1 VVLFFVFSLS
11 YQLIMKINSLLLL
24 CFSLISFQL
33 IGQDSKARKTPPAH
47 TYFPT
52 ADHWEHRSAIAMGID
67 SIHLQEAI
75 QFAITNEAKMPRS
88 QDLAQAMSFGKEPF
102 SDPVGPLADRGE
114 PSGIII
120 YHGYIVAEWGE
131 PLRVDMTNS
140 VTKSLLSTVVG
151 LAVDRGLIASIHDS
165 VYKAMPPIEVYD
177 PANINRSAEH
187 FGQPNFIYPFNT
199 PHNRTIT
206 WDHLLRQTSDW
217 EGTLWGKP
225 DWADRPSDKQNEW
238 LTRKRNE
245 PGSTWKYN
253 DTRVNALALATTCI
267 WHQPLPQVLRDNI
280 MNPIGASNTWLWTG
294 YRNAWIVLDGK
305 LIQSVSGGGHFG
317 GGLFINAYDM
327 ARFGL
332 LTLHKGNWDGKQL
345 ISADWIQLSR
355 TPTTANPDYGF
366 MNYFLNTGKK
376 MLPSAPENA
385 YAHIGNG
392 TNMIYVDEQNDIVAV
407 VRWIENSQ
415 LDGFVKRLL
424 AALH

>member
-1 VVLFFVFSLS
+1 MVLFFVFSLS
-11 YQLIMKINSLLLL
+11 YQLIMKINSLLLI
-24 CFSLISFQL
+24 CFSVISFQL
-33 IGQDSKARKTPPAH
+33 IGQDSKIRKTPPAN
-47 TYFPT
+47 TYFPP

-67 SIHLQEAI
+67 SVHLQEAI

-140 VTKSLLSTVVG
+140 VTKSLLSAVVG

-253 DTRVNALALATTCI
+253 DTRVNALALAATCI

-332 LTLHKGNWDGKQL
+332 LTLHQGNWAGKQL
-345 ISADWIQLSR
+345 ISAEWIRRSR
-355 TPTTANPDYGF
+355 TPTSANPDYGF

-385 YAHIGNG
+385 FAHIGNG

-424 AALH
+424 AAIN

>member
-1 VVLFFVFSLS
+1 
-11 YQLIMKINSLLLL
+11 MKINSLLLL
-24 CFSLISFQL
+24 SLFVISFQL
-33 IGQDSKARKTPPAH
+33 FGQDTRTRKATASKI
-47 TYFPT
+47 YFPT
-52 ADHWEHRSAIAMGID
+52 ADHWEHRSAAAIGID
-67 SIHLQEAI
+67 SIRLQEAI

-114 PSGIII
+114 PSGIIL

-140 VTKSLLSTVVG
+140 VTKSLLSAVVG
-151 LAVDRGLIASIHDS
+151 LAVDRGLIASIQDT
-165 VYKAMPPIEVYD
+165 VYKVLPPVEVYD

-225 DWADRPSDKQNEW
+225 DWADRPSDKQTEW

-245 PGSTWKYN
+245 PGSTWNYN
-253 DTRVNALALATTCI
+253 DTRVNALALAATCI

-280 MNPIGASNTWLWTG
+280 MNPIGASNTWIWTG

-332 LTLHKGNWDGKQL
+332 LTLHQGNWDGKQL
-345 ISADWIQLSR
+345 ISAEWIRTSR
-355 TPTTANPDYGF
+355 TPTAANPDYGF

-385 YAHIGNG
+385 FAHIGNG

-424 AALH
+424 SAIH

>member
-1 VVLFFVFSLS
+1 
-11 YQLIMKINSLLLL
+11 MKINSLLLL

-52 ADHWEHRSAIAMGID
+52 ADNWEHRSAKAMGID

-75 QFAITNEAKMPRS
+75 QFAINNEAKMPRS
-88 QDLAQAMSFGKEPF
+88 QDLAQAISFGKEPF

-120 YHGYIVAEWGE
+120 YHGYIVAEWGD

-151 LAVDRGLIASIHDS
+151 LAVDRGLIASIQDT
-165 VYKAMPPIEVYD
+165 VYKVLPPVEVYD

-199 PHNRTIT
+199 PHNRKIT

-225 DWADRPSDKQNEW
+225 DWADRPSDKQTEW

-253 DTRVNALALATTCI
+253 DTRVNALALAATCI

-280 MNPIGASNTWLWTG
+280 MNPIGASNTWIWTG

-332 LTLHKGNWDGKQL
+332 LTLHQGNWDGKQL
-345 ISADWIQLSR
+345 ISAEWIRTSR
-355 TPTTANPDYGF
+355 TPTAANPDYGF

-385 YAHIGNG
+385 FAHIGNG

-424 AALH
+424 FAIH

>member
-1 VVLFFVFSLS
+1 
-11 YQLIMKINSLLLL
+11 MKINSLLLL

-47 TYFPT
+47 TYFPI

-75 QFAITNEAKMPRS
+75 QFAINNEAKMPRS
-88 QDLAQAMSFGKEPF
+88 QDLAQAISFGKEPF

-151 LAVDRGLIASIHDS
+151 LAVDRGLIASIQDT
-165 VYKAMPPIEVYD
+165 VYKVLPPVEVYD

-199 PHNRTIT
+199 PHNRKIT

-225 DWADRPSDKQNEW
+225 DWADRPSDKQTEW

-253 DTRVNALALATTCI
+253 DTRVNALALAATCI

-280 MNPIGASNTWLWTG
+280 MNPIGASNTWIWTG

-332 LTLHKGNWDGKQL
+332 LTLHQGNWDGKQL
-345 ISADWIQLSR
+345 ISAEWIRTSR
-355 TPTTANPDYGF
+355 TPTAANPDYGF

-385 YAHIGNG
+385 FAHIGNG

-424 AALH
+424 FAIH

>member
-1 VVLFFVFSLS
+1 
-11 YQLIMKINSLLLL
+11 MKINSLLLL
-24 CFSLISFQL
+24 CFSVISFQL
-33 IGQDSKARKTPPAH
+33 IGQDSKIRKTPPAN
-47 TYFPT
+47 TYFPP

-67 SIHLQEAI
+67 SVHLQEAI

-140 VTKSLLSTVVG
+140 VTKSLLSAVVG

-253 DTRVNALALATTCI
+253 DTRVNALALAATCI

-332 LTLHKGNWDGKQL
+332 LTLHQGNWAGKQL
-345 ISADWIQLSR
+345 ISAEWIRRSR
-355 TPTTANPDYGF
+355 TPTPANPDYGF

-385 YAHIGNG
+385 FAHIGNG

-424 AALH
+424 AAIN

>member
-1 VVLFFVFSLS
+1 
-11 YQLIMKINSLLLL
+11 MKINSLLLL
-24 CFSLISFQL
+24 SLFVISFQL
-33 IGQDSKARKTPPAH
+33 FGQDTRTRKATASKI
-47 TYFPT
+47 YFPT
-52 ADHWEHRSAIAMGID
+52 ADHWEHRSAAAIGID
-67 SIHLQEAI
+67 SIRLQEAI

-114 PSGIII
+114 PSGIIL

-140 VTKSLLSTVVG
+140 VTKSLLSAVVG
-151 LAVDRGLIASIHDS
+151 LAVDRGLIASIQDT
-165 VYKAMPPIEVYD
+165 VYKVLPPVEVYD

-199 PHNRTIT
+199 PHNRKIT

-225 DWADRPSDKQNEW
+225 DWADRPSDKQTEW

-253 DTRVNALALATTCI
+253 DTRVNALALAATCI

-280 MNPIGASNTWLWTG
+280 MNPIGASNTWIWTG

-332 LTLHKGNWDGKQL
+332 LTLHQGNWDGKQL
-345 ISADWIQLSR
+345 ISAEWIRTSR
-355 TPTTANPDYGF
+355 TPTAANPDYGF

-385 YAHIGNG
+385 FAHIGNG

-424 AALH
+424 SAIH

>member
-11 YQLIMKINSLLLL
+11 YQLIMKINSLLLI
-24 CFSLISFQL
+24 CFSVISFQL
-33 IGQDSKARKTPPAH
+33 IGQDSKIRKTPPAN
-47 TYFPT
+47 TYFPP

-67 SIHLQEAI
+67 SVHLQEAI

-140 VTKSLLSTVVG
+140 VTKSLLSAVVG

-253 DTRVNALALATTCI
+253 DTRVNALALAATCI

-332 LTLHKGNWDGKQL
+332 LTLHQGNWAGKQL
-345 ISADWIQLSR
+345 ISAEWIRRSR
-355 TPTTANPDYGF
+355 TPTSANPDYGF

-385 YAHIGNG
+385 FAHIGNG

-424 AALH
+424 AAIN

>member
-11 YQLIMKINSLLLL
+11 YQLIMKINSLLLI
-24 CFSLISFQL
+24 CFSVISFQL
-33 IGQDSKARKTPPAH
+33 IGQDSKIRKTPPAN
-47 TYFPT
+47 TYFPP

-67 SIHLQEAI
+67 SVHLQEAI

-140 VTKSLLSTVVG
+140 VTKSLLSAVVG

-253 DTRVNALALATTCI
+253 DTRVNALALAATCI

-280 MNPIGASNTWLWTG
+280 MNPIGASNTWIWTG

-332 LTLHKGNWDGKQL
+332 LTLHQGNWAGKQL
-345 ISADWIQLSR
+345 ISAEWIRRSR
-355 TPTTANPDYGF
+355 TPTPANPDYGF

-385 YAHIGNG
+385 FAHIGNG

-424 AALH
+424 AAIN